1 MSAVNN
7 FFKSFFSV
15 FLRYGLVQILSV
27 LTSIFILREITPG
40 VFGIYSIILIIIINV
55 DKIIEFGLSTSIL
68 IKKQNISSRL
78 INESFSFILLTS
90 IFFSLILL
98 IIAFLEIIEYEE
110 TNIKVILILLSSI
123 LLTKPF
129 RFIPS
134 LLIKLELKNYKT
146 TNIELISNI
155 LYLLTVI
162 SMFSLG
168 YSIYSL
174 AIGHFLKSLCE
185 VVILNIINKR
195 KYSFVLSKNELVEN
209 LAISSKFLTSSVIN
223 SLHGN
228 VIPLLITSILSIEVL
243 GIFNFTKKFI
253 EIIIQPIRLLNDLLI
268 RLFSSKENTLN
279 HNFFSVSNLT
289 KLTTLIA
296 LIISSIVFFMFNWIL
311 ENNSGSTEWLEAKY
325 VFYILFLAFLPEILN
340 HVRMQ
345 FLKVNYPPS
354 LYLRLVTWNVVINIT
369 LLFILGHLPLSLN
382 QNLIYPIV
390 LFFSNSLMGI
400 YAIMLTFEKVKFNLL
415 DIFFKY
421 ALQFIFIQILIF
433 LIEMYFENYIVSLLL
448 SILSIYW
455 FFTVLK
461 KSQKKY
467 IFFIRNQ
474 TSENKI
480 ISKILNLL
488 YAER

>member
-1 MSAVNN
+1 MSVVNN

-27 LTSIFILREITPG
+27 LTSILILREITPG
-40 VFGIYSIILIIIINV
+40 VFGLYSIIFLIIVNV

-68 IKKQNISSRL
+68 IKKQDISSRL
-78 INESFSFILLTS
+78 INECYSFIFIISLL
-90 IFFSLILL
+90 FSLILF

-110 TNIKVILILLSSI
+110 TNFKVILLLLSSI
-123 LLTKPF
+123 ILTKPF

-162 SMFSLG
+162 SMFSMG

-174 AIGHFLKSLCE
+174 AMGHFLKNLGE

-195 KYSFVLSKNELVEN
+195 KYYFVLSKNELFEN
-209 LAISSKFLTSSVIN
+209 LAISSKFLTSSLIN

-268 RLFSSKENTLN
+268 RLFSSKENNLN
-279 HNFFSVSNLT
+279 YEFFSVSNLT

-311 ENNSGSTEWLEAKY
+311 ENNSGSAEWLEAKY

-354 LYLRLVTWNVVINIT
+354 LYLRLVTCNVVVNLT
-369 LLFILGHLPLSLN
+369 FLLILGYLPLSLN

-390 LFFSNSLMGI
+390 LFISNSLIGI
-400 YAIMLTFEKVKFNLL
+400 YAIKLTFEKVKFNLF
-415 DIFFKY
+415 DIFFKNT
-421 ALQFIFIQILIF
+421 LQFIFIQFLIF
-433 LIEMYFENYIVSLLL
+433 LIEMYFENYIISLLF
-448 SILSIYW
+448 SILSILW
-455 FFTVLK
+455 FFIILK

-467 IFFIRNQ
+467 IFFIKNQ

-480 ISKILNLL
+480 ISKFLNLL
-488 YAER
+488 YGE